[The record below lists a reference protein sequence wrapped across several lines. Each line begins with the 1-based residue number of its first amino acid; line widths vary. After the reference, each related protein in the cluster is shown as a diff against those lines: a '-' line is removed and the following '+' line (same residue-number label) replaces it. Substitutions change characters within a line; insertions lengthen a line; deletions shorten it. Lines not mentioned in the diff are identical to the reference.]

1 MMKKTTS
8 ILSLKRHQTL
18 LYFTIAVL
26 FITINIQ
33 AQQLPNYTQYL
44 YNMQI
49 INPAYVGVRADFSVS
64 ALSRQQWVGV
74 EGAPVTSTFSVSG
87 RTRRGL
93 GLGATVIHD
102 KIGLS
107 ETTNINVDASYTI
120 ITSQYSRLSFGLK
133 GGISFFDNNYAN
145 AITPDNEI
153 NASNSGR
160 YPNIGFGAYYYN
172 RDFYVGL
179 SMPSILE
186 TPQFYIQNNFENGI
200 SENPSLFLS
209 TGALFN
215 LGEDLKFK
223 PSTMIRYTASV
234 PISIDL
240 NANFLYDN
248 VIEAGLSYR
257 YQNSISALFAIIVNE
272 KFRIGYAYDYKTM
285 SAGNNLSSHEII
297 LHLDVDFKRNTRW
310 LRGTK
315 CYF

>member
-1 MMKKTTS
+1 MMKKTRS
-8 ILSLKRHQTL
+8 ISRLKNNQKFL
-18 LYFTIAVL
+18 LLVFAVL

-74 EGAPVTSTFSVSG
+74 EGAPVTNTFSVSG

-93 GLGATVIHD
+93 GIGATVVHD

-133 GGISFFDNNYAN
+133 GGISFFDNNFAN
-145 AITPDNEI
+145 ALTPDNDI
-153 NASNSGR
+153 YASNSGR
-160 YPNIGFGAYYYN
+160 YPNVGFGAFYYN

-209 TGALFN
+209 TGALFTIT
-215 LGEDLKFK
+215 EDLLFK
-223 PSTMIRYTASV
+223 PSTMIRYTANV
-234 PISIDL
+234 PVSIDF
-240 NANFLYDN
+240 NTNFLYN
-248 VIEAGLSYR
+248 EVIEAGLSYR
-257 YQNSISALFAIIVNE
+257 YQNSVSALFAIIVNE

-285 SAGNNLSSHEII
+285 NVGENLSSHEII

-310 LRGTK
+310 LRSTK